1 MAAQASPLTETLRG
15 AEFHRIISDE
25 SRLRALTCLYEAG
38 ELEAEELIDAL
49 SQDPVQVRE
58 ALGELTAC
66 GVLSERRERFRVHY
80 RLADGLPAWV
90 GIALGAARD
99 WGVAAAR

>member
-1 MAAQASPLTETLRG
+1 MGAQASRLTETLRG

-25 SRLRALTCLYEAG
+25 RRLRALTCLYEAG
-38 ELEAEELIDAL
+38 ELESETLAGAL
-49 SQDPVQVRE
+49 SQEPAQVRQTL
-58 ALGELTAC
+58 AELTAC
-66 GVLSERRERFRVHY
+66 GVLSERRERFQVHY

-99 WGVAAAR
+99 WGVAAPR